1 LIFGRD
7 FVKQVEAMGIKQVLS
22 APRSQ
27 WQRAYVRR
35 VIGNIRRECLD
46 QMIVYNER
54 SLYRHL
60 KSFVEY
66 YHRSRSHL
74 ALEKDAPEPRP
85 IQKQECGP
93 IVSLPVLAGLHH
105 RYQRRAA

>member
-1 LIFGRD
+1 
-7 FVKQVEAMGIKQVLS
+7 MGIKQVLS

-60 KSFVEY
+60 KTFVEY
-66 YHRSRSHL
+66 YHRRRTHL
-74 ALEKDAPEPRP
+74 ALEKDAPEPRADP
-85 IQKQECGP
+85 EAGVWP
-93 IVSLPVLAGLHH
+93 NLSEPVLAGLQH